1 MDHNPKYR
9 RYDRPTKAYGQV
21 VYVSVPINT
30 NDHERRH
37 LGTQPKPAQW
47 LYARIDLPA
56 ARKLIAVVPL
66 ANPHLYELMDNSVQR
81 NDCTISISTNQPSLL
96 GDGGALG
103 PELHRIFPVV
113 SQKTATTGDKL
124 TKADLVVFDIMP
136 PYNILNFLA
145 RQKPAS
151 TDLPTHMRPLGYV
164 AQPPSAMQ
172 ESCTVTNAAAQ
183 PVTFSLTR
191 YSPRIDELAV
201 PDNSF
206 LQQGIRVVHVH
217 RGLAQAAHRKEH
229 TTERVLASISTDKPP
244 QIYFETRVRLHGLR

>member
-1 MDHNPKYR
+1 MDQHPKHQ
-9 RYDRPTKAYGQV
+9 RYDRPTQAYGRV
-21 VYVSVPINT
+21 AYVSAPM
-30 NDHERRH
+30 DAYHRRT
-37 LGTQPKPAQW
+37 LSTLPKPAQW
-47 LYARIDLPA
+47 LYAQIDLPT

-66 ANPHLYELMDNSVQR
+66 ANAYLYELMSDSVKR
-81 NDCTISISTNQPSLL
+81 DTCKISISTTQPSLL

-103 PELHRIFPVV
+103 PELHRIFPVL
-113 SQKTATTGDKL
+113 SQKTTASGNRL
-124 TKADLVVFDIMP
+124 TKADLAVFDIMP

-145 RQKPAS
+145 RQKPTS
-151 TDLPTHMRPLGYV
+151 TDLPTHTRPLGHI

-206 LQQGIRVVHVH
+206 LQQGMRVVHVH

-229 TTERVLASISTDKPP
+229 TTERVLALVSIDKPP